1 MGSYYI
7 LEDSLYELAPS
18 CILRDTGA
26 AKRIRFE
33 QIGQSVLQN
42 FCVRKALKNASAV
55 DHKYIIVVNT
65 GKEVFWAMRLCEQ
78 RVINSPLGYNFIWRI
93 PNAWCKKILENA
105 CSSPA
110 TLSSLQMASIF
121 RPTEIAVDMKD
132 VADAKVVEEINDPSD
147 RLFFCSVRPHRE
159 RALIRVPKV
168 NMAYR
173 HGGACLD
180 IFSLPEDIVHKV
192 VERYVVSSANALCSG
207 GLNEIH
213 NLRAT
218 CKHLKQSVDTV
229 QEKFS
234 KLLHSRLQYALGE
247 KSTIEYKRAV
257 RNKVLSLGCNIWDVG
272 VHMAK
277 GEKSLTTLKR
287 KRDCVVSP

>member
-1 MGSYYI
+1 MGRYYF
-7 LEDSLYELAPS
+7 LEDSLYELAPT

-26 AKRIRFE
+26 AKRIRFAE
-33 QIGQSVLQN
+33 IGHTVLRN
-42 FCVRKALKNASAV
+42 FCVRKVLKKASAV
-55 DHKYIIVVNT
+55 DLKHIIVVHT

-78 RVINSPLGYNFIWRI
+78 RVIDSPLGYNFIWRI
-93 PNAWCKKILENA
+93 PNVWCQKILENA
-105 CSSPA
+105 CDSPA

-121 RPTEIAVDMKD
+121 RPTERAVDMKD
-132 VADAKVVEEINDPSD
+132 VADAKVVQEINDPSD
-147 RLFFCSVRPHRE
+147 RLFFCSMRPHSE
-159 RALIRVPKV
+159 RVLIRVPQM
-168 NMAYR
+168 NLAFR
-173 HGGACLD
+173 QGGACLD
-180 IFSLPEDIVHKV
+180 IFSLPEDIVNKV

-218 CKHLKQSVDTV
+218 CRHFKQSVDTV

-234 KLLHSRLQYALGE
+234 KLLHSRLKHALGQ

-257 RNKVLSLGCNIWDVG
+257 RNKVLSLGCNIWEVG
-272 VHMAK
+272 LHMAR

-287 KRDCVVSP
+287 KRDSVSP